1 MENEKVSYR
10 ETFAPTNIVCV
21 KFSLDADRAIYH
33 FLDGSRLYW
42 DDALLPVLK
51 SPEGLVRHVEANNE
65 YFKAANNYN
74 GQCGDEHTMS
84 GPDMAEWRR
93 ERAKA

>member
-1 MENEKVSYR
+1 MSYR
-10 ETFAPTNIVCV
+10 ETFQPTTIVCV
-21 KFSLDADRAIYH
+21 KYSLDADRAIYH

-42 DDALLPVLK
+42 ELQGDVHVLRTP
-51 SPEGLVRHVEANNE
+51 SGLNVCLHVHNSYAKAVRE
-65 YFKAANNYN
+65 YN
-74 GQCGDEHTMS
+74 GGCGDEHTMS

>member
-1 MENEKVSYR
+1 MSYR

-21 KFSLDADRAIYH
+21 KYSLDADRAIYH

-42 DDALLPVLK
+42 SDTEIAALKTPT
-51 SPEGLVRHVEANNE
+51 GLVNTVDHNNE
-65 YFKAANNYN
+65 YAKAAENYN